1 MLLQQGDLILFQGD
15 SVTDCGRSREDDT
28 LLGSG
33 YVMQIAARLTA
44 QYPQLRL
51 RVLNRGVSGNRAAN
65 LAERWD
71 ADCVALKPDVITIL
85 IGINDTWR
93 RFDRNDPTSAE
104 AYRASYETLL
114 RRSREETSVRQI
126 VLMDP
131 FVLPTP
137 PDRVAWREDLNP
149 RIDIVRDLARAYGA
163 LYVPLDGL
171 FAAASCKADCAVW
184 VRDGVHP
191 TPAGHALIADAW
203 LQTMQA

>member
-1 MLLQQGDLILFQGD
+1 MLLQKGDLLLFQGD
-15 SVTDCGRSREDDT
+15 SVTDCGRSREDDAQ
-28 LLGSG
+28 LGSG
-33 YVMQIAARLTA
+33 YVMQIAARLAA
-44 QYPQLRL
+44 QYPEMKLRA
-51 RVLNRGVSGNRAAN
+51 LNRGVSGNRAAD
-65 LAERWD
+65 LAARWD

-93 RFDRNDPTSAE
+93 RYDRNDPTGAE

-114 RRSREETSVRQI
+114 RRARTETSAREI

-137 PDRVAWREDLNP
+137 PDRIAWREDLNP

-184 VRDGVHP
+184 ARDGVHP

-203 LQTMQA
+203 LRTMQA